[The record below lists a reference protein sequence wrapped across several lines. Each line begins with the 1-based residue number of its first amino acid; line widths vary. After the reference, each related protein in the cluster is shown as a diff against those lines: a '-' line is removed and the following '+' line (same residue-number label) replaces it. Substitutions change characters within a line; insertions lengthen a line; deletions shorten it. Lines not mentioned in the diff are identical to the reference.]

1 MSEKLIISIDGD
13 VDELKRKLK
22 DVGVDVEKA
31 FKPIEAQ
38 GSKIDGLKAKFSSLG
53 QTALKAFSGIN
64 AISVGAIKAISA
76 GIGAASAAVG
86 GLSMA
91 IYGATGD
98 YEQLVGGVETLF
110 GAGGQTLQ
118 EYAASVGKTAGE
130 VSGEYSKLISSQ
142 NEVLRNADNA
152 YKTAGLS
159 ANEYMSTVTSFS
171 ASLLQSLGGDTK
183 AAAKIADMAII
194 DMADNANKMGT
205 SMGDIQNAY
214 QGFAKQNYT
223 MLDNL
228 KLGYG
233 GTRGEM
239 ERLLKDAEKFSGQKY
254 DISNLA
260 DVYEAIHVIQES
272 MKITGTTAK
281 EASTTLQGSFG
292 SMKAAASN
300 LLVAIG
306 TGKGLDGAMKNLVAS
321 AKTFAGNLLPMVKTA
336 MSGISSLATEI
347 APLISAVIPELM
359 ENVLPQLLSAGV
371 SMLTAIVSGISAAL
385 PTLSQAGLGILSQLI
400 ASIQSVL
407 ATIYPMAGQI
417 IQTLGQGFLM
427 YQGAVLRIGLD
438 ILLALVQGLA
448 DALPALIP
456 QAVKFVK
463 TFISEVLK
471 KLPLFA
477 AAGKKLLTALFTGIG
492 ESIPALQPMT
502 GFLQGLVS
510 NFETLLPA
518 IVGVTTAIIAF
529 KTIMAIQSLIQG
541 VSAGLAAFQAANK
554 GATIAQAAMN
564 AVMAMNPFVLIT
576 AAILGVVA
584 AVIYLWN
591 TNEGFRAALIQA
603 WEAIKE
609 TFNGIASC
617 FADIGTR
624 IAETVSGWWTALTG
638 AVKEIYDGIIKWFTD
653 LWDEL
658 VGHSIVPDMIQDVV
672 TAFTGWW
679 DKLKA
684 FVIAIYSGMVEWFTN
699 IKNRISG
706 IAKQVI
712 TSVKTGFEEKW
723 ADVVVWGTNL
733 INIVKGWFTSID
745 LLQTAKDII
754 GDIKKGFEDAWDGVV
769 TWFEG
774 AWKKVTDLFKM
785 PDWAT
790 KLFGGGKEEDQAV
803 EAGSAEP
810 VTAEMTNLIRV
821 NALEP
826 VPQAV
831 IDSYTALNAAL
842 VLVNA
847 EVAKL
852 NASFGGSA
860 ESGSLLTGL
869 SLVASFISGTMT
881 TTFTNFL
888 TYLSGNATTTLTNFE
903 TFLND
908 PFGTRIIWLSGLL
921 YVPGGGG
928 NTLHNSLGEVLG
940 ATESIRAAFL
950 TLMDVWRGEFCGAV
964 EVVKTKSGELYSAL
978 TKIERIGNGIA
989 AAFTAAA
996 EAIRDAIAAGNDA
1009 ANISVPGKNGANG
1022 RRVPRGNTRANAW
1035 GGWTS
1040 LHGLTLVGERG
1051 PELLSTSRMMN
1062 VWRSDEIM
1070 KKIAEARDVMT
1081 GLKVPYVNVHGRQ
1094 VTDQSTT
1101 NNNTNNMN
1109 FGNVYGEKYLE
1120 KMIELTVGRVLRKAV
1135 FLGAA

>member
-76 GIGAASAAVG
+76 GIGAASAAVS

-118 EYAASVGKTAGE
+118 EYAASVGKSVEAA
-130 VSGEYSKLISSQ
+130 SGEYDKLMQSQ
-142 NEVLRNADNA
+142 EMVLQNADKA

-171 ASLLQSLGGDTK
+171 ASLLQGLGGDTVK
-183 AAAKIADMAII
+183 AAEIADMAIV

-205 SMGDIQNAY
+205 SMESIQNAY

-371 SMLTAIVSGISAAL
+371 SMLTAIVSGISSAL
-385 PTLSQAGLGILSQLI
+385 PALSQAGISILSQLI
-400 ASIQSVL
+400 TGIQSV
-407 ATIYPMAGQI
+407 ISEIIPMAGTI
-417 IQTLGQGFLM
+417 VSTLGQGFLM
-427 YQGAVLRIGLD
+427 YQGAVLKLGLD
-438 ILLALVQGLA
+438 IVVGLVQGLVEALPVLIPAAVDMITGLA
-448 DALPALIP
+448 DALVEAIPLIAEAIPQIISAIVIALTNPEALAKLLSAAVKLLGALIEAIP
-456 QAVKFVK
+456 TIIQGLAEELPKIVKAFTDYFGENKGEIVKAIEDWFKNLDLAQIAKDVIDTAKKGFEDAWETVK
-463 TFISEVLK
+463 TW
-471 KLPLFA
+471 
-477 AAGKKLLTALFTGIG
+477 G
-492 ESIPALQPMT
+492 E
-502 GFLQGLVS
+502 
-510 NFETLLPA
+510 
-518 IVGVTTAIIAF
+518 
-529 KTIMAIQSLIQG
+529 
-541 VSAGLAAFQAANK
+541 GLAK
-554 GATIAQAAMN
+554 I
-564 AVMAMNPFVLIT
+564 V
-576 AAILGVVA
+576 
-584 AVIYLWN
+584 
-591 TNEGFRAALIQA
+591 EGWL
-603 WEAIKE
+603 
-609 TFNGIASC
+609 
-617 FADIGTR
+617 
-624 IAETVSGWWTALTG
+624 
-638 AVKEIYDGIIKWFTD
+638 
-653 LWDEL
+653 
-658 VGHSIVPDMIQDVV
+658 
-672 TAFTGWW
+672 
-679 DKLKA
+679 
-684 FVIAIYSGMVEWFTN
+684 
-699 IKNRISG
+699 
-706 IAKQVI
+706 
-712 TSVKTGFEEKW
+712 
-723 ADVVVWGTNL
+723 
-733 INIVKGWFTSID
+733 TSID

-869 SLVASFISGTMT
+869 SSVASFISGTMT

-940 ATESIRAAFL
+940 VTESIRAAFL
-950 TLMDVWRGEFCGAV
+950 TLVDVWRGEFCGAV

-978 TKIERIGNGIA
+978 TKIERIGNAIA

-1081 GLKVPYVNVHGRQ
+1081 GLKVPYVNAHGRQ

-1120 KMIELTVGRVLRKAV
+1120 KVIELTVGRVLRKAV

>member
-53 QTALKAFSGIN
+53 QTALKAFSGIK

-76 GIGAASAAVG
+76 GIGAASAAVS

-110 GAGGQTLQ
+110 GAGGQSLQ
-118 EYAASVGKTAGE
+118 EYAASVGKTVGE
-130 VSGEYSKLISSQ
+130 VSGEYNNLISSQ

-159 ANEYMSTVTSFS
+159 ANEYMNTVTSFS

-272 MKITGTTAK
+272 MKFTGTTAK
-281 EASTTLQGSFG
+281 EASSTLQGSFG

-306 TGKGLDGAMKNLVAS
+306 TGKGLDGAMKNLVTS

-385 PTLSQAGLGILSQLI
+385 PTLSQAGISILSQLI
-400 ASIQSVL
+400 TGIQSV
-407 ATIYPMAGQI
+407 ISEIIPMAGTI
-417 IQTLGQGFLM
+417 VSTLGQGFLM
-427 YQGAVLRIGLD
+427 YQGAVLKLGLD
-438 ILLALVQGLA
+438 IVIGLVQGLVEALPVLIPAAVDMITGLA
-448 DALPALIP
+448 DALVEAIPLIAEAIPQIISAIVIALTNPEALAKLLSAAVKLLGALIEAIP
-456 QAVKFVK
+456 TIIQGLAEELPKIVKAFTDYFGENKGEIVKAIEDWFKNLDLAQIAKDVIDTAKKGFEDAWETVK
-463 TFISEVLK
+463 TW
-471 KLPLFA
+471 
-477 AAGKKLLTALFTGIG
+477 G
-492 ESIPALQPMT
+492 E
-502 GFLQGLVS
+502 
-510 NFETLLPA
+510 
-518 IVGVTTAIIAF
+518 
-529 KTIMAIQSLIQG
+529 
-541 VSAGLAAFQAANK
+541 GLAK
-554 GATIAQAAMN
+554 
-564 AVMAMNPFVLIT
+564 
-576 AAILGVVA
+576 
-584 AVIYLWN
+584 
-591 TNEGFRAALIQA
+591 
-603 WEAIKE
+603 
-609 TFNGIASC
+609 
-617 FADIGTR
+617 
-624 IAETVSGWWTALTG
+624 
-638 AVKEIYDGIIKWFTD
+638 
-653 LWDEL
+653 
-658 VGHSIVPDMIQDVV
+658 IV
-672 TAFTGWW
+672 
-679 DKLKA
+679 
-684 FVIAIYSGMVEWFTN
+684 E
-699 IKNRISG
+699 
-706 IAKQVI
+706 
-712 TSVKTGFEEKW
+712 
-723 ADVVVWGTNL
+723 
-733 INIVKGWFTSID
+733 GWFTSID

-831 IDSYTALNAAL
+831 IDSYTALNATL

-852 NASFGGSA
+852 NASLGGSA

-869 SLVASFISGTMT
+869 SSVASFISGTMMT
-881 TTFTNFL
+881 AFTNFA
-888 TYLSGNATTTLTNFE
+888 TYLSGDVTTTLTSFE
-903 TFLND
+903 TFLDD
-908 PFGTRIIWLSGLL
+908 PFGARITWLSGLL

-940 ATESIRAAFL
+940 VAESIRAAFL
-950 TLMDVWRGEFCGAV
+950 TLIDVWRGEFCGAV
-964 EVVKTKSGELYSAL
+964 EVAKTKSGELYSAL
-978 TKIERIGNGIA
+978 TKIERIGNAIA

-1009 ANISVPGKNGANG
+1009 ANISVPGKNGASG
-1022 RRVPRGNTRANAW
+1022 RRIPRGNTRANAW

-1070 KKIAEARDVMT
+1070 KKIAEARDIMT
-1081 GLKVPYVNVHGRQ
+1081 GLKVPYVNAHGRQ